1 MDMTYLDYSST
12 TPVDEDILN
21 TYIKVTRDYVGNV
34 NSLHTLGLKSKKL
47 YEDSIFDI
55 CSCLNCIPSE
65 IVFTSGASESNS
77 LAILGTVLNK
87 EGKKHIITSKLEHK
101 SILDLMNYLKGK
113 NIDIDYV
120 NVLSNGQ
127 IDLVHL
133 GKLIN
138 ENTILV
144 SICGV
149 NSETGYKQDLK
160 KIRDIIKKKNENI
173 LFHSDLTQAL
183 GKTKFDLKDVD
194 MASFSSHK
202 IYAPKGCGIFYKK
215 RNIEIDKL
223 IYGTN
228 NLYRYR
234 GGTPSLPLIVS
245 FSMAIKKS
253 FENLD
258 NNIEKCKELN
268 HMLRDRLSKY
278 DVKINSNEYS
288 IPQIFNFS
296 LLKMNS
302 RDFIEEMSKYD
313 IYVSSTSACSSS
325 LSYSP
330 VLGEI
335 TNGDREISTTS
346 VRVSIS
352 HFTTEDDIMR
362 FMNVFDKIY
371 NEKIVNDKE

>member
-1 MDMTYLDYSST
+1 M
-12 TPVDEDILN
+12 
-21 TYIKVTRDYVGNV
+21 
-34 NSLHTLGLKSKKL
+34 GLKSKKL

-77 LAILGTVLNK
+77 LAILGIVLNK

-127 IDLVHL
+127 VDLIHL
-133 GKLIN
+133 ENLIN

-149 NSETGYKQDLK
+149 NSEIGYKQDLK
-160 KIRDIIKKKNENI
+160 KINDVIKKKNKNI

-202 IYAPKGCGIFYKK
+202 IYAPKGCGILYKR

-223 IYGTN
+223 IYGAN

-234 GGTPSLPLIVS
+234 GGTPVLPLVVS

-258 NNIEKCKELN
+258 NNVKKCMELN
-268 HMLRDRLSKY
+268 KLLENELSKY

-313 IYVSSTSACSSS
+313 VYISSTSACSSS

-330 VLGEI
+330 ILGEI
-335 TNGDREISTTS
+335 TNGNREISTTS

-352 HFTTEDDIMR
+352 HLTTKEDIMR
-362 FMNVFDKIY
+362 FMDVFDKIY

>member
-1 MDMTYLDYSST
+1 MVYLDYSAT

-21 TYIKVTRDYVGNV
+21 TYIEITRDYVGNV
-34 NSLHTLGLKSKKL
+34 NSLHKCGQQSKKL
-47 YEDSIFDI
+47 YENSILDI
-55 CSCLNCIPSE
+55 CSCFGCIPSE
-65 IVFTSGASESNS
+65 IIMTSGASESNS
-77 LAILGTVLNK
+77 LAILGTIFNR

-101 SILDLMNYLKGK
+101 SILDLMNYLKSK

-127 IDLVHL
+127 VDLIHL
-133 GKLIN
+133 EKLIN

-149 NSETGYKQDLK
+149 NSEIGYRQDLK
-160 KIRDIIKKKNENI
+160 SINDIIKKKNKDT

-202 IYAPKGCGIFYKK
+202 IYAPKGCGILYKR

-223 IYGTN
+223 IYGAN

-234 GGTPSLPLIVS
+234 GGTPVLPLVVS

-258 NNIEKCKELN
+258 NNVKKCMELN
-268 HMLRDRLSKY
+268 KLLENELSKY

-302 RDFIEEMSKYD
+302 KDFIEEVSKYD
-313 IYVSSTSACSSS
+313 VYVSSTSACSSS
-325 LSYSP
+325 LNYSP
-330 VLGEI
+330 ILGEI

-352 HFTTEDDIMR
+352 HLTTKEDIMR
-362 FMNVFDKIY
+362 FMDVFDKIY

>member
-1 MDMTYLDYSST
+1 MVYLDYSAT
-12 TPVDEDILN
+12 TPVDKEILDN
-21 TYIKVTRDYVGNV
+21 YVEVTNNYIGNV
-34 NSLHTLGLKSKKL
+34 NSLHNEGIKSKKI
-47 YEDSIFDI
+47 YEDSILDI
-55 CSCLNCIPSE
+55 CSCLGCIPSE
-65 IVFTSGASESNS
+65 IIVTSGASESNS
-77 LAILGTVLNK
+77 LAILGTIFRSKN
-87 EGKKHIITSKLEHK
+87 KKHIITSKLEHK
-101 SILDLMNYLKGK
+101 SILDLMNYLKQRGF
-113 NIDIDYV
+113 IIDYV
-120 NVLSNGQ
+120 NLLSNGL
-127 IDLVHL
+127 IDMKHL
-133 GKLIN
+133 EELIN
-138 ENTILV
+138 DDTILV

-160 KIRDIIKKKNENI
+160 TINDIIKRKNKDT

-183 GKTKFDLKDVD
+183 GKTKFDLNDVD

-202 IYAPKGCGIFYKK
+202 IYAPKGCGLLYKK

-223 IYGTN
+223 VYGTN

-245 FSMAIKKS
+245 FSKAIKKS

-258 NNIEKCKELN
+258 GNVEKCIKLN
-268 HMLRDRLSKY
+268 EYLRDKLSKY
-278 DVKINSNEYS
+278 DVNINSNEYS

-302 RDFIEEMSKYD
+302 RDFIEEMSKYG

-325 LSYSP
+325 LNYSSI
-330 VLGEI
+330 LGEI

-352 HFTTEDDIMR
+352 PLTTMEEIKK
-362 FMNVFDKIY
+362 FIEVFDKIY
-371 NEKIVNDKE
+371 YEKIN